1 MYEESMWVRK
11 VVDISRNMFCVE
23 ADKSRLRLW
32 VCRFGGNYG
41 KTALAGLEF
50 DRGSCTLVR

>member
-50 DRGSCTLVR
+50 DRGSCTLV